1 VWRWLHFGT
10 FDSAG
15 GSFHGHLARGSAL
28 RCQGICVTRQ
38 RLFRKSPSLFLVM
51 VTTLALGVGANTAI
65 FSVMNAVLL
74 KSLPVK
80 HARELVVLGDPTLV
94 HLRASQ
100 PVAIP
105 IPPMDNW
112 QSPTDGFVA
121 GTKREFRRDYDP
133 LGRSGLGS
141 RRKSAISICSRWCSL
156 CEATLSNSALS
167 VRIPV
172 SLWTNSRCPFF
183 S

>member
-1 VWRWLHFGT
+1 
-10 FDSAG
+10 
-15 GSFHGHLARGSAL
+15 
-28 RCQGICVTRQ
+28 
-38 RLFRKSPSLFLVM
+38 M

-133 LGRSGLGS
+133 LGRSGLG
-141 RRKSAISICSRWCSL
+141 
-156 CEATLSNSALS
+156 
-167 VRIPV
+167 
-172 SLWTNSRCPFF
+172 
-183 S
+183 